1 MKRAEFIKSSCLAC
15 SSLAL
20 PGAVTMLLESCG
32 SMNMVKVDY
41 DAGNKRC
48 LVPLTKFLESN
59 LLLLRVKGFEFDF
72 IVIKKSETFYQTF
85 ELRCSHEDQPLDFS
99 NKNIFCA
106 SHGSVFNFDGV
117 PLKQPATRPLKPLK
131 TSISDQNLVIQLK

>member
-1 MKRAEFIKSSCLAC
+1 MKRVDFIKSSCLAC

-32 SMNMVKVDY
+32 SMNMAKVDY
-41 DAGNKRC
+41 DKTLKQC
-48 LVPLTKFLESN
+48 LVPISKFAESK
-59 LLLLRVKGFEFDF
+59 LLMLRVKGFEFDF
-72 IVIKKSETFYQTF
+72 IVIKKTDTSYQTF

-106 SHGSVFNFDGV
+106 SHGSIFNFDGI
-117 PLKQPATRPLKPLK
+117 PTKQPATKPLKPLK